1 MPIAAN
7 GAETF
12 TDFIEELAT
21 ISVTELYTR
30 LWVQHTSDTELPLF
44 EPTTLTHRDAEPVF
58 VVVDTL
64 WLWANKHTFQR
75 FDTTADAEFIIDV
88 LVQLTSAC
96 YLVVSVRG

>member
-64 WLWANKHTFQR
+64 FVKTGTNSVHCNFS
-75 FDTTADAEFIIDV
+75 DV
-88 LVQLTSAC
+88 SLFCALIFPASKPKTC
-96 YLVVSVRG
+96 